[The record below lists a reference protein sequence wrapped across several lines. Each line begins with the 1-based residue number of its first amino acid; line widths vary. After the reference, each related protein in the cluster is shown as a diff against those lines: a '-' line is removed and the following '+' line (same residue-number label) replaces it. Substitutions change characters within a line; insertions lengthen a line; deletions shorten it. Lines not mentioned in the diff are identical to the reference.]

1 MNYYILDG
9 VDNAL
14 NEELTVM
21 IGDNL
26 EYTVMNPKNGIESPF
41 LISII
46 ILIISIIIVIIT
58 NKKKY
63 FIKI

>member
-14 NEELTVM
+14 NEEVTVM

-46 ILIISIIIVIIT
+46 ILIISILIVIIT

>member
-1 MNYYILDG
+1 MNYFILDG

-14 NEELTVM
+14 NEDVTVM

-26 EYTVMNPKNGIESPF
+26 EYTVMNPKNGIESPVIINSIIL

-46 ILIISIIIVIIT
+46 IIFIV
-58 NKKKY
+58 NKKNY
-63 FIKI
+63 FLKL